1 MKYVLLEDLAL
12 TAKDAG
18 GNNVGAEASL
28 GTFYLRDG
36 ASTDSQVLVGS
47 VEASGGIQG
56 YTYARK
62 GTGGDLTFDPQ
73 TRQLHIPNNTSAADP
88 NTEAATLLITLEVTD
103 SQEAPVTK
111 DLTVRAVF
119 VKVSPHGDLTIAP
132 ESGITPNSRNEYVVV
147 RPASHT
153 NAVDVANITAP
164 QGDTVSK
171 TGGDSELEFTAPN
184 LRIANNTSPT
194 GQTVTAQITQ
204 TDGGDADDL
213 TDEKGARPD
222 RIHQIAVRYIP
233 ALAAE
238 ARDAAGNTALNAP
251 IVITSKAGLRQV
263 ARIVASGGT
272 SDSYSYT
279 IENLHTGGNDL
290 IVGNSDGI
298 VSIPAAVQPQVGG
311 IALTVRITANDS
323 GDDNDKTDP
332 ASALVTVMYHLLES
346 PEIEA
351 QNLAGTKLDN
361 TNTPTFYRLSG
372 SALDND
378 LPVAKVVGSK
388 GSGTYT
394 YAIVGADGN
403 GVANGMRVDTAGNEG
418 NIVIVSG
425 QSAAAAGSADRIVTV
440 RLTDDQGTPE
450 SADATLTIRFEAVAP
465 HDNVQIN
472 VQSGVTQSGSEF
484 IVVQA
489 GAPAANVH
497 VMDLVTDD
505 TLSKTGGDAALAFV
519 AASPHDRLEIL
530 SNTPR
535 NGQTLIANIR
545 QTDGDDNDL
554 ERTRP
559 DQNYVIAVRYI
570 PALAA
575 EVRNAAGDT
584 PLAGVLEIEAETPA
598 SLNIASIAVSGGTS
612 DTYTYAIRQLHSGGN
627 ALGVTDDGV
636 VYIPVDVAPLP
647 TEGLSLTAEIT
658 ANDKADSKN
667 ANATPAA
674 LATIT
679 VKYVMDP
686 GVQAEAQ
693 DLAGTAI
700 NPASP
705 PAFYRLLND
714 PIPDTPITG
723 MPVAKVVASGGTP
736 PYRYVVFG
744 NTNPDG
750 LGVDQTSGEVAIQTG
765 QTGDDPAENKVRKVT
780 VRITDNRQPN
790 ARETLATISVI
801 FEAVGRFGNLLSDTP
816 ENDAYKNPAGHYVLV
831 RPGAVS
837 QALVVIDS
845 FGIGRAD
852 TVTKFGGSNQLVL
865 DPNAGA
871 FRLRIAPN
879 TVPGGVGGAP
889 GGLTL
894 IADLQ
899 ANDDDSTPQK
909 RARPNKSGYL
919 VTVIYLAEIDATVED
934 ASDTEIPDLANID
947 ITGPANEGSVYVGD
961 IEASGGTGDYSYTKL
976 ASGGGEL
983 SVDDNGQVF
992 IPASAEPT
1000 ADDGT
1005 QLFIVVDVDDKGANN
1020 DRTAAK
1026 RISLDVDYILDPG
1039 LSGQVQNLGGTP
1051 ATSTPTIYRLAGSA
1065 APAEGLATGLKV
1077 VGQRGTG
1084 YTYAIEGTSPNP
1096 DGLSVDASSGV
1107 ISIVAGQ
1114 TPDTDTSKVRV
1125 VTVKISGTRN
1135 GNPSDALVTV
1145 SVIFRAVNEISAN
1158 NFQIQANERCG
1169 FDDLNDPTE
1178 QTLVL
1183 PAQEERTAY
1192 RLSGSGNCGFFTL
1205 VDETNG
1211 SGFGFRGGS
1220 GNIARTVLR
1229 TNGLQVHQNSRK
1241 AEIQLSSE
1249 PFTYTAERATLSI
1262 VLAYND
1268 EGPAKDLTAEHRKT
1282 IYIVFPGIPSVNAVL
1297 NDEGGTEIPD
1307 LTDIDITVPEDK
1319 VSVYVGDIVASG
1331 GTGGTYTFEKDGT
1344 AGNLAVDTNGQ
1355 VYILADAV
1363 PIAAPGTQLEM
1374 TVNVNDGGTNNDR
1387 TKAKQLTIEVD
1398 YILQLGLSG
1407 QTQQTDG
1414 TAVSGEHIVLRQA
1427 DVATPSGGLDAGV
1440 KVVGQNG
1447 EGNYQYAAA
1456 GTAADSQLEVSN
1468 SGEVKIKQGQ
1478 TATGQLLL
1486 LTVRITDSASTPATA
1501 LHTVSIR
1508 FNSVAPHADL
1518 TRVLAAGVTQNSI
1531 GEYVVVVQGA
1541 QSSNVDVLSGI
1552 KSDQGANVNRV
1563 GTDPFQLLYVYSGFT
1578 GGALRIAGGATGE
1591 PTGQTLSFQ
1600 VVATDGDGED
1610 SDSAAVKAEKTAR
1623 QDRTFD
1629 IAVRYLSHLTGVKLQ
1644 DASDADIDLSSAVLV
1659 TAAGGASV
1667 YVGDIAASGGT
1678 GEYTFGK
1685 DATTGGLT
1693 VSPAGQVYLR
1703 SDAVPTSEGAA
1714 FAITVNV
1721 NDDGKDNEVTNGTAI
1736 EITVNYIL
1744 QATGPAKPL
1753 LAGDLFFY
1761 RERTAGFN
1769 RRICPNNISCL
1780 TGSTLPPEIIPTDTR
1795 LTMWGMNSDTGSQF
1809 AFNVGFSVPA
1819 VVTAENGSD
1828 FEVTGPTNSPTGTRY
1843 RVALKAA
1850 NIKRWGQEL
1859 EARLVAT
1866 NPDGT
1871 HEQLVT
1877 VKVLLAER
1885 MPTSALGIGP
1895 VGIAGGN
1902 PARPMQLLYP
1912 NNYAA
1917 GDRLPGYQVVGDF
1930 PGVTV
1935 TGLEVFAVLAST
1947 RGPTNPVPI
1956 DTRGNFRW
1964 DEDAKIL
1971 RREGRPAQGGDPDY
1985 YVWLRGSGANP
1996 KIVPAVLTFRL
2007 RNRTVNPMTW
2017 QTNPSTI
2024 TPTGNTSFEVKG
2036 GAQSR
2041 NYSPFAD
2048 MVATVSN
2055 EMFVITGM
2063 RRDTAS
2069 NNDDRFH
2076 FDVSVAPGTPSG
2088 THTATITVTDR
2099 GYTSSGT
2106 LTQEITVV
2114 VP

>member
-1 MKYVLLEDLAL
+1 MEVDADGNIKIPTGLTPLPGDGRSITVAIAVNDLNTADDNGETPAANVQITVKYVLLEDLAL

-88 NTEAATLLITLEVTD
+88 NTEAATLLITVQVTD
-103 SQEAPVTK
+103 SQSPAETK

-238 ARDAAGNTALNAP
+238 ARNAAGDAALNAP
-251 IVITSKAGLRQV
+251 IVITSKAGLRQI
-263 ARIVASGGT
+263 ARIAASGGT

-279 IENLHTGGNDL
+279 IENLHPAGNDL

-472 VQSGVTQSGSEF
+472 VQSGVTRAGSEF

-1039 LSGQVQNLGGTP
+1039 LSGQVQNLDGTP
-1051 ATSTPTIYRLAGSA
+1051 ATSTPTIYRLAGDA
-1065 APAEGLATGLKV
+1065 VPDEGLATGLKV
-1077 VGQRGTG
+1077 AGQRGTG

-1114 TPDTDTSKVRV
+1114 TPDTDASKVRV

-1135 GNPSDALVTV
+1135 GNPSEALVTV
-1145 SVIFRAVNEISAN
+1145 SVIFRAVERDFGTVQASKFSPTTDAA
-1158 NFQIQANERCG
+1158 FQE
-1169 FDDLNDPTE
+1169 
-1178 QTLVL
+1178 
-1183 PAQEERTAY
+1183 
-1192 RLSGSGNCGFFTL
+1192 
-1205 VDETNG
+1205 
-1211 SGFGFRGGS
+1211 
-1220 GNIARTVLR
+1220 
-1229 TNGLQVHQNSRK
+1229 K
-1241 AEIQLSSE
+1241 A
-1249 PFTYTAERATLSI
+1249 
-1262 VLAYND
+1262 
-1268 EGPAKDLTAEHRKT
+1268 
-1282 IYIVFPGIPSVNAVL
+1282 
-1297 NDEGGTEIPD
+1297 
-1307 LTDIDITVPEDK
+1307 
-1319 VSVYVGDIVASG
+1319 
-1331 GTGGTYTFEKDGT
+1331 
-1344 AGNLAVDTNGQ
+1344 
-1355 VYILADAV
+1355 
-1363 PIAAPGTQLEM
+1363 AAPSSRMCCRWQRRE
-1374 TVNVNDGGTNNDR
+1374 
-1387 TKAKQLTIEVD
+1387 QSI
-1398 YILQLGLSG
+1398 
-1407 QTQQTDG
+1407 
-1414 TAVSGEHIVLRQA
+1414 
-1427 DVATPSGGLDAGV
+1427 ATPPPANFSPSLMSQGAALDS
-1440 KVVGQNG
+1440 K
-1447 EGNYQYAAA
+1447 EG
-1456 GTAADSQLEVSN
+1456 
-1468 SGEVKIKQGQ
+1468 
-1478 TATGQLLL
+1478 
-1486 LTVRITDSASTPATA
+1486 R
-1501 LHTVSIR
+1501 
-1508 FNSVAPHADL
+1508 ADL
-1518 TRVLAAGVTQNSI
+1518 IRRWWA
-1531 GEYVVVVQGA
+1531 
-1541 QSSNVDVLSGI
+1541 
-1552 KSDQGANVNRV
+1552 
-1563 GTDPFQLLYVYSGFT
+1563 P
-1578 GGALRIAGGATGE
+1578 
-1591 PTGQTLSFQ
+1591 PT
-1600 VVATDGDGED
+1600 A
-1610 SDSAAVKAEKTAR
+1610 
-1623 QDRTFD
+1623 
-1629 IAVRYLSHLTGVKLQ
+1629 
-1644 DASDADIDLSSAVLV
+1644 
-1659 TAAGGASV
+1659 
-1667 YVGDIAASGGT
+1667 
-1678 GEYTFGK
+1678 
-1685 DATTGGLT
+1685 
-1693 VSPAGQVYLR
+1693 
-1703 SDAVPTSEGAA
+1703 
-1714 FAITVNV
+1714 
-1721 NDDGKDNEVTNGTAI
+1721 
-1736 EITVNYIL
+1736 
-1744 QATGPAKPL
+1744 
-1753 LAGDLFFY
+1753 
-1761 RERTAGFN
+1761 
-1769 RRICPNNISCL
+1769 
-1780 TGSTLPPEIIPTDTR
+1780 
-1795 LTMWGMNSDTGSQF
+1795 
-1809 AFNVGFSVPA
+1809 
-1819 VVTAENGSD
+1819 
-1828 FEVTGPTNSPTGTRY
+1828 
-1843 RVALKAA
+1843 
-1850 NIKRWGQEL
+1850 
-1859 EARLVAT
+1859 
-1866 NPDGT
+1866 
-1871 HEQLVT
+1871 
-1877 VKVLLAER
+1877 
-1885 MPTSALGIGP
+1885 
-1895 VGIAGGN
+1895 
-1902 PARPMQLLYP
+1902 
-1912 NNYAA
+1912 
-1917 GDRLPGYQVVGDF
+1917 
-1930 PGVTV
+1930 
-1935 TGLEVFAVLAST
+1935 
-1947 RGPTNPVPI
+1947 
-1956 DTRGNFRW
+1956 
-1964 DEDAKIL
+1964 
-1971 RREGRPAQGGDPDY
+1971 
-1985 YVWLRGSGANP
+1985 
-1996 KIVPAVLTFRL
+1996 
-2007 RNRTVNPMTW
+2007 
-2017 QTNPSTI
+2017 
-2024 TPTGNTSFEVKG
+2024 
-2036 GAQSR
+2036 
-2041 NYSPFAD
+2041 
-2048 MVATVSN
+2048 
-2055 EMFVITGM
+2055 
-2063 RRDTAS
+2063 
-2069 NNDDRFH
+2069 
-2076 FDVSVAPGTPSG
+2076 
-2088 THTATITVTDR
+2088 
-2099 GYTSSGT
+2099 
-2106 LTQEITVV
+2106 
-2114 VP
+2114 